1 MKKPTGFTLIELMV
15 VVAIVALLA
24 TIAYPSYQNHLIK
37 SRRAQAQTLM
47 LEAMN
52 RQEQYILVMRQY
64 SNSPTTLGLSM
75 DGFTC
80 IAANCSNNWYTV
92 TIAANNAAAPPTYT
106 VTATAIGG
114 QVSDGNLTLTST
126 GAKTPA
132 DKW

>member
-1 MKKPTGFTLIELMV
+1 MKKQKGFTLIELMV
-15 VVAIVALLA
+15 VVAVVALLA

-47 LEAMN
+47 LEAAN

-64 SNSPTTLGLSM
+64 HTAPTTLGLSM

-80 IAANCSNNWYTV
+80 TAANCSNNWYTV
-92 TIAANNAAAPPTYT
+92 TIAVNNAAAPPTYT

-114 QVSDGNLTLTST
+114 QVSDGNLTLDST

-132 DKW
+132 EKW

>member
-1 MKKPTGFTLIELMV
+1 MKKPTGFTLIELMI
-15 VVAIVALLA
+15 VVAVVALLA

-52 RQEQYILVMRQY
+52 REEQYILVMRQY
-64 SNSPTTLGLSM
+64 NTSPTTLGLSM

-80 IAANCSNNWYTV
+80 TATQCANNWYQV
-92 TIAANNAAAPPTYT
+92 TITVNNAAAPPTYM

-114 QVSDGNLTLTST
+114 QVSDGNLTLSST

>member
-1 MKKPTGFTLIELMV
+1 MKKHTGFTLIELMI
-15 VVAIVALLA
+15 VVAIVGTLAL
-24 TIAYPSYQNHLIK
+24 IAYPSYQNHLIK
-37 SRRAQAQTLM
+37 SRRAQAQALM

-64 SNSPTTLGLSM
+64 NASPTTLGLNM

-80 IAANCSNNWYTV
+80 TNANCSNNWYTV
-92 TIAANNAAAPPTYT
+92 TMTVDNAAAPPSYMI
-106 VTATAIGG
+106 TATAVGA
-114 QVSDGNLTLTST
+114 QLSDGNLTLSST

>member
-1 MKKPTGFTLIELMV
+1 MKKQTGFTLIELMI
-15 VVAIVALLA
+15 VVAVVGILA
-24 TIAYPSYQNHLIK
+24 MVAYPSYTNHLIK
-37 SRRAQAQTLM
+37 SRRAQAQALM

-64 SNSPTTLGLSM
+64 NASPTTLGLNM

-80 IAANCSNNWYTV
+80 DNDDCANNWYTV
-92 TIAANNAAAPPTYT
+92 TMAVVNTAAPPNYMI
-106 VTATAIGG
+106 TATAIGN
-114 QVSDGNLTLTST
+114 QVSDGNLTLSST